1 MRGFMV
7 RSQMFAV
14 MLGLC
19 ALGMGGC
26 AVQTASGDPSS
37 TQTEEG
43 RDPAGTSSSATSS
56 GQVDDPSGGNLNPVH
71 PVRHQR
77 ERAAD
82 GVLRGRGQ
90 GAVHLEHPLH
100 GVEHLPATP
109 TRTTPNRSPGS
120 SRPYASSDS
129 RPPSLVA

>member
-1 MRGFMV
+1 MV

-71 PVRHQR
+71 PVSTNGKEPQT
-77 ERAAD
+77 ESSAD
-82 GVLRGRGQ
+82 
-90 GAVHLEHPLH
+90 AVKAQSTSSTPCTASNTCPNSNSDNSQPLPW
-100 GVEHLPATP
+100 VITP
-109 TRTTPNRSPGS
+109 VR
-120 SRPYASSDS
+120 
-129 RPPSLVA
+129 